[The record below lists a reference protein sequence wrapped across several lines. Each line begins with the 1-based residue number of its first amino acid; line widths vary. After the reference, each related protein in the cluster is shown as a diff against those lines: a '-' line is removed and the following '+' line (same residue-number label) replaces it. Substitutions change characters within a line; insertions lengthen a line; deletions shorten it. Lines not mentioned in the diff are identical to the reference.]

1 MIKTD
6 KIAIVTGAGSGVG
19 KASSVALAAE
29 GWTLILA
36 GRRSEPLNE
45 VASEIEAFG
54 GKAIAIPT
62 NVGDPVSVQELFKTT
77 YSRYGRLDL
86 LFNNAGTNAPGV
98 SLEELTYEQWTNV
111 ININLTGV
119 FLCTQEAVSYTHLT
133 LPTIYSV

>member
-1 MIKTD
+1 MTKTD

-36 GRRSEPLNE
+36 GRRPEPLNE

-62 NVGDPVSVQELFKTT
+62 NVGDPVSVHELFKTT
-77 YSRYGRLDL
+77 HSRYGRLDL

-98 SLEELTYEQWTNV
+98 SLEELTYEQWIDV
-111 ININLTGV
+111 VLSLIHI
-119 FLCTQEAVSYTHLT
+119 
-133 LPTIYSV
+133 